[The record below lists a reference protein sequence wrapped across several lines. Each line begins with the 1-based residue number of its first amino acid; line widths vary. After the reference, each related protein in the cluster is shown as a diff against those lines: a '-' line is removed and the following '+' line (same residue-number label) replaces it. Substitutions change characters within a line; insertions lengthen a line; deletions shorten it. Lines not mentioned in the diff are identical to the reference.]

1 MPTELRKLVFSNDE
15 LKEAIILYNQI
26 ASEKLPAG
34 DFLSCDVEKNSDEIS
49 VVIRISET
57 KTGANQR
64 IVLASAF
71 IGACLVNF
79 CRQKRIPL
87 PRDGVKALQVVGD
100 NIALNVNKQLAERKL
115 FQVEAEEAAASE
127 ASAEAPDAAD

>member
-1 MPTELRKLVFSNDE
+1 MPTEMRKLVFSNEE

-34 DFLSCDVEKNSDEIS
+34 DFLSCEIENGDEIK

-57 KTGANQR
+57 KTGATQR

-87 PRDGVKALQVVGD
+87 PRDATKALQVIGD
-100 NIALNVNKQLAERKL
+100 NIALNVNKQMAERRL
-115 FQVEAEEAAASE
+115 FQVEAEEAAAPE

>member
-1 MPTELRKLVFSNDE
+1 MPTEMRKLVFSNDE

-34 DFLSCDVEKNSDEIS
+34 DFLSCEIENGDEIK

-57 KTGANQR
+57 KTGATQR
-64 IVLASAF
+64 IVLTSAF

-87 PRDGVKALQVVGD
+87 PRDATKALQVIGD
-100 NIALNVNKQLAERKL
+100 NIALNVNKQMAERRL
-115 FQVEAEEAAASE
+115 FQVEAEEAAAS
-127 ASAEAPDAAD
+127 AEAPDAAD